1 MSWLFLSPY
10 GGQTN
15 GWYILQCLWHNLAQK
30 LLKPL
35 CVCVCACVCACNH
48 AILAKQRIKFVRQGH
63 LAGIWLKH
71 PPPAPPQWRA
81 YTSVVYKWSAEQMVG
96 RYILKRIRHNH
107 ARELRK
113 LFFFFFFFFF
123 FCGGEG
129 KGLGKGVGGGRGQ
142 KLLKPLNMA
151 RNCETF
157 FFFFF
162 FFFFEEVRGE
172 GGGGWTGWRG

>member
-1 MSWLFLSPY
+1 MFM
-10 GGQTN
+10 
-15 GWYILQCLWHNLAQK
+15 AQSG
-30 LLKPL
+30 PETAETVVCV

-107 ARELRK
+107 
-113 LFFFFFFFFF
+113 FFFW
-123 FCGGEG
+123 GGEG
-129 KGLGKGVGGGRGQ
+129 KGLGKGVGGGEAAETAETVEHGQ
-142 KLLKPLNMA
+142 ELRKL
-151 RNCETF
+151 F

-162 FFFFEEVRGE
+162 WRGE
-172 GGGGWTGWRG
+172 GRRGWGLDGPEGLTVRSW